1 MKAERLLQSQGF
13 GTRRECR
20 ALIQSGALHID
31 GGLIEDPLEEL
42 EISPGKIFTVLGEC
56 WQYREKAYLA
66 LHKPAGYECS
76 RKPLHHPSVF
86 DLLPQQLRN
95 RNIQCVGRLDHDTT
109 GLLLLSDDGSFI
121 HHWSSGK
128 KRIPKVYEVATRHP
142 VGNETVDRLLNGVQL
157 HGEPLPIRAVA
168 CEIIHDHGLRLTIA
182 EGKYHQVKR
191 MIAAVGN
198 RVEGLSRSRIGGLTL
213 PSSLQPGQWRWLEKE
228 DFDALSRL

>member
-20 ALIQSGALHID
+20 ALIQGGALCID
-31 GGLIEDPLEEL
+31 GEPIRDPLEEL
-42 EISPGKIFTVLGEC
+42 EISPGKIFTVLEQR
-56 WQYREKAYLA
+56 WQYREKTYLA
-66 LHKPAGYECS
+66 LNKPAGYECS

-128 KRIPKVYEVATRHP
+128 KRIPKVYEVTTRHP
-142 VGNETVDRLLNGVQL
+142 VGSETADKLLNGVQL
-157 HGEPLPIRAVA
+157 HGEPVPVRAVA
-168 CEIIHDHGLRLTIA
+168 CEITHANRLRLSIA

-191 MIAAVGN
+191 MIAATGN
-198 RVEGLSRSRIGGLTL
+198 RVEGLLRSRIGGLEL
-213 PSSLQPGQWRWLEKE
+213 PSSLQAGQWRWLEKE
-228 DFDALSRL
+228 ELDALSDW